1 MKTFEFNFFNKKY
14 DMCFYLAKYNIDN
27 SIYIGINF
35 YNKED
40 KCCELWNDLTIFLDS
55 TYTNDILKDNE
66 IYINNDLSNELKNKL
81 IELGFIK
88 LLNKKVYQGFGEYEK
103 AKINI
108 DKIKEYTMEE
118 D

>member
-1 MKTFEFNFFNKKY
+1 MS
-14 DMCFYLAKYNIDN
+14 FYLAKYKIDN

-35 YNKED
+35 YNEEYEQF
-40 KCCELWNDLTIFLDS
+40 ELWNDLTIYLDS
-55 TYTNDILKDNE
+55 TNTNDILKDNE

-108 DKIKEYTMEE
+108 DKIKEYTIKE